1 MLLVDFDPTSLALV
15 GGRRCDDV
23 AEGLGTDFAVG
34 GSAVGDWQ
42 QLVTFMTHECLDPS
56 TRLRLEKKKSEVG

>member
-23 AEGLGTDFAVG
+23 AEGLGTDFAIS
-34 GSAVGDWQ
+34 GSAVGDKQ
-42 QLVTFMTHECLDPS
+42 QLVTFDS
-56 TRLRLEKKKSEVG
+56 